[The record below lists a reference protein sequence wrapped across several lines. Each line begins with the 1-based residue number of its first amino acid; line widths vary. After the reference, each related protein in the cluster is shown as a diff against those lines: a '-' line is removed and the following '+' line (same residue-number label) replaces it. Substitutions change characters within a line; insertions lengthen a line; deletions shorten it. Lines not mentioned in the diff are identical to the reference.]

1 MTKRTTAL
9 GLLLLAAL
17 AAGGCARGGDDSG
30 SFAKNAAQGG
40 TAEVQLGRL
49 AATRASS
56 PAVRQFGQQMVE
68 DHSKA
73 GNELTQLAARK
84 NIQLPTELKAEHKA
98 LMDKLS
104 QLSGADFDKAYVDGM
119 VDDHA
124 HDAEEFQAQSN
135 GGSDPD
141 VKAFAAKTLPVIRHH
156 LQMIKDIKAKM

>member
-17 AAGGCARGGDDSG
+17 AAGGCARSGDDSG

-104 QLSGADFDKAYVDGM
+104 QLSGADFDKAYVDAM
-119 VDDHA
+119 VDDHE

-141 VKAFAAKTLPVIRHH
+141 VKAFAAKTLPVIQHH